1 MVSNLSLYRIFLETA
16 KHGSISAAAKHLY
29 VTQPAVSVGIIQL
42 ETELGVKLFHRM
54 SRGIKLTQ
62 EGEALYEYVSSAIN
76 TLENG
81 EKKLRDLSNLDGGI
95 LRVGAS
101 DMTLKFYLLDHL
113 EKFNREHPKVH
124 LTVSNNPTPKSLEEL
139 KKGNIDFCVISE
151 PVKEDS
157 EIAYKKVKTVRDI
170 MVCTPEKYAEL
181 GNGTPQD
188 FTTLLNNTVVMLDRE
203 TSTRKYEED
212 WMRKCGVPA
221 ELLEPEIELAT
232 SDLVVE
238 FAMRGI
244 GIGCIVD
251 QFAKQAIAEGK
262 LKEIP
267 LKHPFPP
274 RSFMIAYLKKTQLGS
289 GARHFISMNE
299 DK

>member
-221 ELLEPEIELAT
+221 EMLQPEIELAT

-238 FAMRGI
+238 FVKRGI

-251 QFAKQAIAEGK
+251 QFAKQAIEEGK

>member
-62 EGEALYEYVSSAIN
+62 EGEALYEYVSTAIN

-81 EKKLRDLSNLDGGI
+81 EKKLRDMNNLDGGI

-124 LTVSNNPTPKSLEEL
+124 LTVSNNPTPRSIEEL

-221 ELLEPEIELAT
+221 EMLEPEIELAT

-267 LKHPFPP
+267 LKQPFPP

>member
-62 EGEALYEYVSSAIN
+62 EGEALYDYVSNAIN

-81 EKKLRDLSNLDGGI
+81 EKKLRDMNNLDGGI

-124 LTVSNNPTPKSLEEL
+124 LTVSNNPTPQSIEEL

-188 FTTLLNNTVVMLDRE
+188 FTYLLTNTVVMLDRE
-203 TSTRKYEED
+203 TSTRRYEED

-221 ELLEPEIELAT
+221 EMLQPEIELAT

-251 QFAKQAIAEGK
+251 QFAKQAIEEGK

-267 LKHPFPP
+267 LKQPFPP